1 MKLKDLLYEAY
12 HALSVNRMR
21 SVLTI
26 LGIVIGIASVITMNA
41 LIGGVGKS
49 LTASIGGNQMRVVT
63 MYPFVESKRSDFEAL
78 QQQMPEYERIV
89 LSQTVA
95 GGELSYK
102 SKAFTPMV
110 TGAESAYSDAMS
122 LKLSAGKF
130 FTSAEEER
138 GDRVIVVGRGTL
150 KNLFD
155 DEDAKV
161 LGREVFLNGDSY
173 VICGILEGNASSG
186 NYNAAYVPLKTAETR
201 LGASGLYQAVG
212 VAKGEPSKEEMSE
225 LSKKTGKVLTK
236 ILGGNK
242 PEETVSVYSMSDL
255 LDTMSAVLGGFNLL
269 LGGVAA
275 ISLLVGG
282 IGIMNMMLTNV
293 SERIREIGLRKALG
307 AHARD
312 IVRQFLLEAVALTVV
327 GGVVGIVCGYAGSY
341 GLTVLIGALNPA
353 LAFSPAIDPVA
364 VMVAVGVSVLIGV
377 VFGYYP
383 ASRAARL
390 DPIEALRYQ

>member
-102 SKAFTPMV
+102 SKAFTPTV

-150 KNLFD
+150 KNLFG

-312 IVRQFLLEAVALTVV
+312 IVRQFLLEAVALTVI